1 MNNIFEIID
10 LLHNILDVIINEKN
24 ENGFIINNKIY
35 YKNILCNN
43 AILRNDKLNNILNF
57 RRINKTAN
65 TVFNNKINIKHILP
79 SSNRCSICDIPIIN
93 KYSTQNQCIK
103 YCNSIICKL
112 KILMITKKKENY
124 I

>member
-1 MNNIFEIID
+1 MINIFEIID

-43 AILRNDKLNNILNF
+43 TILRNDKLNNILNF

-65 TVFNNKINIKHILP
+65 TLFNNKLNIKYIQL
-79 SSNRCSICDIPIIN
+79 N
-93 KYSTQNQCIK
+93 STK
-103 YCNSIICKL
+103 FK
-112 KILMITKKKENY
+112 
-124 I
+124 